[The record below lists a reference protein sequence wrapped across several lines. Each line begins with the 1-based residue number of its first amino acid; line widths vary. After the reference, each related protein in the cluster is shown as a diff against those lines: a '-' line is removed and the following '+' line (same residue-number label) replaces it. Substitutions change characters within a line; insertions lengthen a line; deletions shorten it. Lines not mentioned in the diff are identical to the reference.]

1 VSWPLASFLI
11 VGLVL
16 AVGWLAYE
24 RRRPSARMAAVVAVM
39 AALAALGRDAFAA
52 LPDVKP
58 ITAMTLVVGYALGPL
73 PGFTVGALGML
84 VSNFMLGQGPY
95 TPWQMA
101 AWGLVGLG
109 GAVLGRL
116 SRRRLGRVPLA
127 LACAIAALAA
137 KEVMN
142 LYTWTLGASHTPAAF
157 LAVAGQALS
166 YDVTDT
172 VASFLFGL
180 AFAPELARVLA
191 RMRLRMDV
199 TWVHAPA
206 PQSAEQERGRDLPS
220 VGVAGVLAALLIAGT
235 LVLAGPHAASARG
248 GSRAAAAGLAAG
260 ARAADTA
267 ASAAR
272 LSISRELAF
281 LAGAQNPDGGFGGAR
296 GQSSSELYS
305 GWVAMGLAAAGRS
318 PLQLRRGGHTVL
330 DALRGEAS
338 SLQGAGD
345 LERTILALHACGA
358 PVRSLPGGDPVRRLM
373 RFASSDGSFGHLS
386 NLTAF
391 AIFALRA
398 AGYPAGDPVVRGA
411 GRWLARQQ
419 DADGGYGFGARGGGS
434 DVDDTAAVLQALAD
448 AGVRGGP
455 AIARAAGFLVAAQN
469 LDGGFPQQ
477 RGGASNAQ
485 STAWAIQG
493 LIAAGRNAAALSRE
507 GSRSPVA
514 YLESL
519 LAPDGSVRYS
529 RTGSQTPVWVTAQA
543 LTALAG
549 KPMPIAP
556 VTRRAPAPSATAAL
570 VPASAPRAQSP
581 RRTAGARS
589 ARAAPSARTAPRP
602 ADTATAATR
611 LDGLAHA
618 MGTLLG
624 TLLAPMLR

>member
-1 VSWPLASFLI
+1 MSWPLASFLI

-16 AVGWLAYE
+16 ASGWLAYE

-101 AWGLVGLG
+101 AWGMVGLG
-109 GAVLGRL
+109 GAALARL
-116 SRRRLGRVPLA
+116 SGRRLGRVSLA
-127 LACAIAALAA
+127 LACGLSALAA

-142 LYTWTLGASHTPAAF
+142 VYTWTLGASHTPAAF
-157 LAVAGQALS
+157 LAVAGQAVA

-191 RMRLRMDV
+191 RMRVRMDV
-199 TWVHAPA
+199 TWHEAPA
-206 PQSAEQERGRDLPS
+206 VTSGEQRDGGGGRRSLGAAWS
-220 VGVAGVLAALLIAGT
+220 LLVVTVAAT
-235 LVLAGPHAASARG
+235 LTLGGPHAS
-248 GSRAAAAGLAAG
+248 G
-260 ARAADTA
+260 ARPPV
-267 ASAAR
+267 
-272 LSISRELAF
+272 SRELAF
-281 LAGAQNPDGGFGGAR
+281 LARAQNPDGGFGGAR

-305 GWVAMGLAAAGRS
+305 GWAAMGLAAAGRD
-318 PLQLRRGGHTVL
+318 PLSLRRDGHSVL

-345 LERTILALHACGA
+345 LERTILALHACGVSVHA
-358 PVRSLPGGDPVRRLM
+358 LPGGAGGDPVGRLM
-373 RFASSDGSFGHLS
+373 RFRAGDGSFGHLS

-391 AIFALRA
+391 AVFALRA
-398 AGYPAGDPVVRGA
+398 AGDSTANPAVRGA
-411 GRWLARQQ
+411 GGWLRRQQ
-419 DADGGYGFGARGGGS
+419 NGDGGFGFGTRGGGS
-434 DVDDTAAVLQALAD
+434 DVDDTAAVLQALID
-448 AGVRGGP
+448 AGIRGP
-455 AIARAAGFLVAAQN
+455 AIARATAFLVRAQN
-469 LDGGFPQQ
+469 PDGGFPQQ
-477 RGGASNAQ
+477 TGGESNAQ

-493 LIAAGRNAAALSRE
+493 LIAARREPRTLTRE
-507 GSRSPVA
+507 GSRSPLA
-514 YLESL
+514 YLATL

-549 KPMPIAP
+549 KPLPIAP
-556 VTRRAPAPSATAAL
+556 VRIHAAA
-570 VPASAPRAQSP
+570 ASAAAPQPRS
-581 RRTAGARS
+581 
-589 ARAAPSARTAPRP
+589 AAPSARGGAVRGATRSAHALR
-602 ADTATAATR
+602 TAARGIPPEAGRR
-611 LDGLAHA
+611 LSRLAHA
-618 MGTLLG
+618 IGALLG
-624 TLLAPMLR
+624 TVLAPMLR

>member
-1 VSWPLASFLI
+1 MSWPLASFLI
-11 VGLVL
+11 VCLVL

-101 AWGLVGLG
+101 AWGMVGLA
-109 GAVLGRL
+109 GAMLGRL
-116 SRRRLGRVPLA
+116 SRRGLGRLPLA
-127 LACAIAALAA
+127 LACAVAALAA

-157 LAVAGQALS
+157 LAVAGQAIT

-191 RMRLRMDV
+191 RMRVRMDV
-199 TWVHAPA
+199 TWVQSPP
-206 PQSAEQERGRDLPS
+206 PQGAAEERGRGLPS
-220 VGVAGVLAALLIAGT
+220 LTSASALLAVLIAGT
-235 LVLAGPHAASARG
+235 LLLAVGRPAAARG
-248 GSRAAAAGLAAG
+248 GRVRVPGARGVT
-260 ARAADTA
+260 ARAAGTP

-272 LSISRELAF
+272 LRVSRELAF
-281 LAGAQNPDGGFGGAR
+281 LASAQNPDGGFGGSR

-305 GWVAMGLAAAGRS
+305 GWVAMGLAAAGRN
-318 PLQLRRGGHTVL
+318 PLELRRNGHTVL

-345 LERTILALHACGA
+345 MERTILALHACGVS
-358 PVRSLPGGDPVRRLM
+358 VRSLPGGDPVRKLM
-373 RFASSDGSFGHLS
+373 RFTSGDGSFGHLS

-391 AIFALRA
+391 AVFALRA
-398 AGYPAGDPVVRGA
+398 AGYPTGDPVVRAA
-411 GRWLARQQ
+411 GRWLAAQQ
-419 DADGGYGFGARGGGS
+419 NADGGYGFATRGGAS
-434 DVDDTAAVLQALAD
+434 DVDDTAAVLQALVD
-448 AGVRGGP
+448 AGVRTGP
-455 AIARAAGFLVAAQN
+455 AVARAAALLVSAQN
-469 LDGGFPQQ
+469 PDGGFPQQ
-477 RGGASNAQ
+477 RGGESNAQ

-493 LIAAGRNAAALSRE
+493 LIAAGRNVAAISRE
-507 GSRSPVA
+507 GSRSPIE

-519 LAPDGSVRYS
+519 LAPNGSVRYS

-556 VTRRAPAPSATAAL
+556 VRRRASGSSATAA
-570 VPASAPRAQSP
+570 VAPSSAPNGSG
-581 RRTAGARS
+581 RRGHGVA
-589 ARAAPSARTAPRP
+589 RP
-602 ADTATAATR
+602 AKPAAADRGSPAAAASTTAAAR
-611 LDGLAHA
+611 LDGFAHA
-618 MGTLLG
+618 IGTLLG
-624 TLLAPMLR
+624 TLLGPMLR